1 MIFSNFTK
9 KFSYLVLAVLLLP
22 IVTFAQGGEVEGES
36 LAQINIGDATM
47 DVTADSI
54 NVIFS
59 IANTGTAPQSDIR
72 YGTELLK
79 TAADGGQ
86 VIADRLVAEETVSIP
101 AGASVFKTARH
112 PLSGMA
118 PGQYSV
124 WVVARTTGGI
134 MLGLTNAGTVTV
146 TESRAVS
153 FLADTCTVTIGEE
166 EMNYVIDQGVDIDAE
181 EDLYLNCTV
190 KNYSNDEVKVS
201 PVFETHRRTA
211 FGDRV
216 EVDYGDIKA
225 IDFASGEEKEV
236 SILLPKADEPQA
248 YDIVVAL
255 QDGETKSVL
264 SSHIGV
270 HYVLRG
276 ASATIQTVN
285 FDKAKYS
292 AGENMS
298 ITLFW
303 SGPADDFAE
312 SRNGTPTEL
321 SGDVV
326 AKITVKGGDG
336 VACIDPV
343 TQVVKPGEVKVSAVA
358 KADCIDP
365 AATLSLVDAAGLTLD
380 SRSIEIKTPVEESNQ
395 NVNDDIGVNKNPLM
409 LFAFVALALVAL
421 VVLIMF
427 ARRRKVNIVDTTKL
441 MVLGVVALSGLFGG
455 VAEAEAVTWTHYWS
469 NSGGSWRMGV
479 TLNTNKTTYAP
490 GETISLSSAVWNIS
504 CANNV
509 VATHRLTAT
518 LGAQSRV
525 MSDTSVNSPTTVYGS
540 GTLTAPTTPG
550 TYYVRATILTK
561 ARGETSYRDIPIT
574 VVAPAVAAVG
584 SFDTVDANTCSV
596 AGWAYDGDS
605 PASSINVSIYRDGPY
620 GSGTHVAHCTADQS
634 RPDVN
639 AAYGITGNHGFNCVL
654 PSSYRGTGNHNLYI
668 HAIDTTNTPNNVIT
682 GSPKAM
688 SCAAAS
694 ATISGTGCTIPVG
707 GSSCPGTV
715 TWSIAG
721 AVSPNVY
728 NLTGGNSYSSVAS
741 GTNQPITLSYGDTT
755 LQARDGSSVLGTA
768 TISAVGCASGSNW
781 NNGSCESSTASGN
794 ISGNGCDIDEGD
806 ATCQG
811 SLTWDIDNSSN
822 PRVTDQG
829 GSVISTNATG
839 NNSPVTLNYGTT
851 DFMAR
856 DGSSLLDT
864 VGLTA
869 DCVTGLVWSS
879 GSSQCMI
886 APTSSPAIDLSLD
899 RELVRSGN
907 TVELTTEVTATYP
920 TECTIVG
927 LTDTPITFSHSGTP
941 ATATYNNTSMPLN
954 SAQVI
959 EVTCEPDPAIAGLAG
974 ATATTRADVIP
985 VLEEI

>member
-1 MIFSNFTK
+1 MIFSNFIK
-9 KFSYLVLAVLLLP
+9 KLSYSFLAILLLP
-22 IVTFAQGGEVEGES
+22 IVTFAQGGEEEGLS
-36 LAQINIGDATM
+36 LAQINVGDATM
-47 DVTADSI
+47 NVTTDNI
-54 NVIFS
+54 NVVFN
-59 IANTGTAPQSDIR
+59 IANTGTVPQSDIK

-79 TAADGGQ
+79 TSADGAQ
-86 VIADRLVAEETVSIP
+86 VIADRLVSEETVSVA
-101 AGASVFKTARH
+101 AGDTLFRTANH
-112 PLSGMA
+112 PLAGVA

-146 TESRAVS
+146 TNSTAVS
-153 FLADTCTVTIGEE
+153 FLAETCTVTIGDEE
-166 EMNYVIDQGVDIDAE
+166 TNYIIDQGVDVDAN
-181 EDLYLNCTV
+181 EDLYLNCKV
-190 KNYSNDEVKVS
+190 KNYTNEELSVAPIFD
-201 PVFETHRRTA
+201 THRRTA

-216 EVDYGDIKA
+216 EVDYGVSEVIK
-225 IDFASGEEKEV
+225 FAAGEEKSV
-236 SILLPKADEPQA
+236 SILLPKASEPQA
-248 YDIVVAL
+248 YDITLAL
-255 QDGETKSVL
+255 ASVKSKEVL

-285 FDKAKYS
+285 FDKAKY
-292 AGENMS
+292 ATGEN
-298 ITLFW
+298 IGLTLFW
-303 SGPADDFAE
+303 SGPADGFAD
-312 SRNGTPTEL
+312 SRSGAPTEL
-321 SGDVV
+321 SGEVV
-326 AKITVKGGDG
+326 AKIAVNGGNG

-365 AATLSLVDAAGLTLD
+365 TATLSLVDASGLTLD
-380 SRSIEIKTPVEESNQ
+380 SRSIEIKTPVEEPAQ
-395 NVNDDIGVNKNPLM
+395 NAADDIGVNKSPLL
-409 LFAFVALALVAL
+409 LFAFVALALVAI
-421 VVLIMF
+421 VILIMF

-455 VAEAEAVTWTHYWS
+455 AADAEAVTWTHYWS
-469 NSGGSWRMGV
+469 NSGGNWQMGV

-490 GETISLSSAVWNIS
+490 GETINLSSAVWNIS
-504 CANNV
+504 CTNNV
-509 VATHRLTAT
+509 VAVHRLTAT

-525 MSDTSVNSPTTVYGS
+525 MSDTNVNSPTTVYGS

-550 TYYVRATILTK
+550 TYTIRATILTK
-561 ARGETSYRDIPIT
+561 ARGETSYRDITIN

-584 SFDTVDANTCSV
+584 NFDSVDASTCSV
-596 AGWAYDGDS
+596 AGWAYDADS

-620 GSGTHVAHCTADQS
+620 GSGTHVAHCAANQA

-654 PSSYRGTGNHNLYI
+654 PASYRGTGSHNLYI
-668 HAIDTTNTPNNVIT
+668 HAIDISNTPNNVIS
-682 GSPKAM
+682 GSPKAL

-694 ATISGTGCTIPVG
+694 ATISGSGCTIPE
-707 GSSCPGTV
+707 GSSTCPGSV
-715 TWSIAG
+715 TWSITG
-721 AVSPNVY
+721 ATTPNVY
-728 NLTGGNSYSSVAS
+728 NFTGSNSFSSAAS
-741 GTNQPITLSYGDTT
+741 GSNQPITLTYGDTT
-755 LQARDGSSVLGTA
+755 LQARDGSSVLA
-768 TISAVGCASGSNW
+768 STIISGVGCAAGSSW
-781 NNGSCESSTASGN
+781 VAGSCQDSSASGN
-794 ISGNGCDIDEGD
+794 ISGNGCDITEGNS
-806 ATCQG
+806 TCQG
-811 SLTWDIDNSSN
+811 SLTWDIDGSSN

-829 GSVISTNATG
+829 GSVISTNANG

-869 DCVTGLVWSS
+869 DCATGLLWYS
-879 GSSQCMI
+879 GGNECVVTL
-886 APTSSPAIDLSLD
+886 PSSPAIDLTLD

-907 TVELTTEVTATYP
+907 TVELTTEVTANYP

-941 ATATYNNTSMPLN
+941 ASATYTNTSKPLN

-959 EVTCEPDPAIAGLAG
+959 EVTCEPDPAVAGIAG